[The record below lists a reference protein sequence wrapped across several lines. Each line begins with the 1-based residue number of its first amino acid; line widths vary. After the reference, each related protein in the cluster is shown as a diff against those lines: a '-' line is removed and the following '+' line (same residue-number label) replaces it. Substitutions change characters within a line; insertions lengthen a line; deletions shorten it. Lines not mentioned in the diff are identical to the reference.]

1 MLIPS
6 PGIVGGQPV
15 CGTFLGVELEMPV
28 ADQTSGVS
36 RPVIQY
42 FAALAQQKYTQ
53 QLNVRSI
60 VLRDKVVAIQTEL
73 ADCGLDNGFNLLETA
88 VAPVGLDAG
97 GLLGLADRL
106 HQELE
111 DTLMA
116 LQPDQLTVLNAA
128 QHPYASRSAQSYQ
141 WLCVPRPIYKELI
154 DYRGWRHHVG
164 IDAKAQNGANT
175 SMPASQ
181 LIAAVNA
188 GIAVVA
194 PVSIALF
201 ANSPLEDGEL
211 TPFLENR
218 LTLWERICAKT
229 RFPADIKLH
238 TYPKRPFYNL
248 ADYFMWMFGKD
259 TVARSITLDSKDY
272 KSATP
277 YYLVDQPSLVEFLQ
291 SSAWTA
297 QQAITA
303 ETITVPPESRFFV
316 EAQVEMLLDA
326 RIRYRLAHMPELKT
340 LLAAWEKPDGLERL
354 FEDCGICAYIEGR
367 AAGANFADA
376 RLLQLAGPA
385 VAATVLTA
393 PSALQLGLY
402 RQLDAVSQLINRW
415 GWNTLGKLRQRAVRS
430 SVDDDEVYRLCQEVV
445 AIAKQ
450 GLEPGEKKLLAYVD
464 YVLAHRQSGAHR
476 LLQSWQASQDTSPQ
490 GRLAHLMEHHTAL
503 APSVYL
509 EA

>member
-1 MLIPS
+1 VLIPS
-6 PGIVGGQPV
+6 PGIVGGQPA

-28 ADQTSGVS
+28 ADQGSGAS
-36 RPVIQY
+36 RPVTQY
-42 FAALAQQKYTQ
+42 FAALAQQKYTR
-53 QLNVRSI
+53 QLSVRTI

-88 VAPVGLDAG
+88 LAPITSEAG
-97 GLLGLADRL
+97 GLLGLSDRL

-111 DTLMA
+111 DTLIA
-116 LQPDQLTVLNAA
+116 LQTDQLTVLNVA
-128 QHPYASRSAQSYQ
+128 QHPYASRSASNYQ

-175 SMPASQ
+175 SMPVSQ
-181 LIAAVNA
+181 LTAAVNA

-201 ANSPLEDGEL
+201 ANSPLEDGKRA
-211 TPFLENR
+211 PFLENR

-238 TYPKRPFYNL
+238 TYPERPFYNL
-248 ADYFMWMFGKD
+248 ADYFMWMFGQD

-277 YYLVDQPSLVEFLQ
+277 YYLVDQPSLFEFLT

-297 QQAITA
+297 QQAVTA
-303 ETITVPPESRFFV
+303 ETIEVKPESRFFV

-326 RIRYRLAHMPELKT
+326 RIRYRLAHMPELET
-340 LLAAWEKPDGLERL
+340 LLAAWAQPDGLERL

-376 RLLQLAGPA
+376 SLLRLAGPD

-402 RQLDAVSQLINRW
+402 RQLDAVNQLISRW
-415 GWNTLGKLRQRAVRS
+415 GWSTLGKLRQRAVRF
-430 SVDDDEVYRLCQEVV
+430 SVDDDDVYRLCQEVV

-450 GLEPGEKKLLAYVD
+450 GLEPKERELLAYVD
-464 YVLAHRQSGAHR
+464 YVLECRQSGAHR
-476 LLQSWQASQDTSPQ
+476 LLQSWQASQDPSPK

-503 APSVYL
+503 LPSAYL
-509 EA
+509 DA